1 MLFCVCTDITIFPAV
16 EGVFSVY
23 RYNKTASGGV
33 YDVFSVYR
41 YNNTASGG
49 VYVFSAYST
58 DISILPVVEC
68 M

>member
-1 MLFCVCTDITIFPAV
+1 MFSAVVECFLCLAITILPVV
-16 EGVFSVY
+16 ECM
-23 RYNKTASGGV
+23 
-33 YDVFSVYR
+33 FSVYR

-58 DISILPVVEC
+58 DISIQPVVEC